1 MMFFVETFV
10 YGLIIGCA
18 GFFIGRFM
26 LSLSFKDLLPPL
38 PPPTWVVPVPYRA
51 TKAPQ
56 RRNAYVPHTGAATW
70 TQLLDCL
77 DKAETPLTAKEV
89 RVASGASTTH
99 IFLPVMASAGV
110 IRRFPASRTIKNGRC
125 PYVYAANFPHK
136 SLKEV

>member
-18 GFFIGRFM
+18 GFFIGRF
-26 LSLSFKDLLPPL
+26 LFSLSFTDLLPPL

-51 TKAPQ
+51 TKTPQ
-56 RRNAYVPHTGAATW
+56 RRRDYVPHPGAATW

-110 IRRFPASRTIKNGRC
+110 IRRFPASRTIKIGRC
-125 PYVYAANFPHK
+125 PYVYAANSPHK